1 MVEAGWNRDW
11 RAELRKLITLLLST
25 LVSGLAVAN
34 ELPDFGNAADVV
46 LSKSR
51 EQQLGRRVMLQLRN
65 AGVILDD
72 PQLTEYVSLLGSR
85 LASHAHEGDYQFEFF
100 VVNDSRINAFA
111 MPGGH
116 IGVNSGLILASDNES
131 ELAGVLAHEVSH
143 VTQRHIARSIYDN
156 QRSSLISIA
165 AMIAAAL
172 LAATT
177 DGSGDAMA
185 GLMTAGQ
192 AAAAQRQLN
201 FTRANEYE
209 ADRIGIDVLAAAGF
223 DPNGMSSFFEK
234 LSRRYGASGQM
245 IPELLRSHPY
255 SASRVAEARGR
266 ARLLPAVTNVDSPG
280 YGLAKARLIVL
291 TQPTPE
297 AALAVLEPSAGSSAP
312 ADRYGRALALMRAG
326 LHDDAE
332 RIFRGLIAESPGI
345 VAYRIGQAEA
355 LFEGGVTDEAMAVY
369 RDAIRLSPRNVPLTI
384 SYAERLIEAGEPSRA
399 HAILLD
405 LLNNVRPT
413 PAQIQLLAR
422 AANAEGDVPNAHN
435 YMAEYYLS
443 IGNLPLA
450 LNQLRMALELPDVNA
465 VDQARFR
472 AKLERL
478 IEFLPEEERAQ
489 AAIPR

>member
-116 IGVNSGLILASDNES
+116 IGVNS
-131 ELAGVLAHEVSH
+131 
-143 VTQRHIARSIYDN
+143 
-156 QRSSLISIA
+156 
-165 AMIAAAL
+165 
-172 LAATT
+172 
-177 DGSGDAMA
+177 

-399 HAILLD
+399 HAILL
-405 LLNNVRPT
+405 
-413 PAQIQLLAR
+413 AR

>member
-1 MVEAGWNRDW
+1 V
-11 RAELRKLITLLLST
+11 RKLCTLLLAFAA
-25 LVSGLAVAN
+25 AVVNGA
-34 ELPDFGNAADVV
+34 ELPDFGSAADTV

-51 EQQLGRRVMLQLRN
+51 EQQLGRSVMLQLRN
-65 AGVILDD
+65 AGVVLDD
-72 PQLTEYVSLLGSR
+72 PQLTEYIGLLGSR
-85 LASHAHEGDYQFEFF
+85 LASQANDGDHQFEFF
-100 VVNDSRINAFA
+100 VVNDSQINAFA

-143 VTQRHIARSIYDN
+143 VTQRHIARSMYDN
-156 QRSSLISIA
+156 QRSSIMSVA
-165 AMIAAAL
+165 TMIAAVL
-172 LAATT
+172 LGVAT
-177 DGSGDAMA
+177 DASGDAMT

-209 ADRIGIDVLAAAGF
+209 ADRIGIDVLSAAGF

-234 LSRRYGASGQM
+234 LSRRYGGSSDV
-245 IPELLRSHPY
+245 IPELLRSHPV

-266 ARLLPAVTNVDSPG
+266 ARTLPQVTNVDSVG
-280 YGLAKARLIVL
+280 YGLAKARLTVL
-291 TQPTPE
+291 TQPTAE
-297 AALAVLEPSAGSSAP
+297 AALAVYEPRRDSILP

-332 RIFRGLIAESPGI
+332 RLYRGLIDESPGV

-355 LFEGGVTDEAMAVY
+355 LFESGLTDQAMAVY
-369 RDAIRLSPRNVPLTI
+369 KEAIALSPRNVPLTI
-384 SYAERLIEAGEPSRA
+384 SYAERLIESGQPDKA

-413 PAQIQLLAR
+413 PAQIQLIAR
-422 AANAEGDVPNAHN
+422 AANAEGDIANAHN
-435 YMAEYYLS
+435 YMAEYYIS

-450 LNQLRMALELPDVNA
+450 LNQLRMALESPDIHE
-465 VDQARFR
+465 VDRARFR
-472 AKLERL
+472 AKLDRL
-478 IEFLPEEERAQ
+478 IEYLPEEERAQ
-489 AAIPR
+489 QSIPR